1 MTLSLYCFI
10 ALLMNK
16 TIKKN
21 EGHKVTGEQFQKLIN
36 SSLENYS
43 TEQIKKNIK
52 FYEPLINE
60 GVLYITYLDKL
71 NTELWRREKL
81 NK

>member
-1 MTLSLYCFI
+1 
-10 ALLMNK
+10 MNK

-21 EGHKVTGEQFQKLIN
+21 EGHKVTSGQFLKLIN
-36 SSLENYS
+36 SSLTDVP
-43 TEQIKKNIK
+43 TEQIKKNIE
-52 FYEPLINE
+52 FYKPLINE

>member
-1 MTLSLYCFI
+1 
-10 ALLMNK
+10 MNK

-21 EGHKVTGEQFQKLIN
+21 EGHKVTSEQFLKLIN
-36 SSLENYS
+36 SSLNDVP
-43 TEQIKKNIK
+43 TEQIKKNIE
-52 FYEPLINE
+52 FYRPLINE
-60 GVLYITYLDKL
+60 GVLYVTYLDKL

>member
-1 MTLSLYCFI
+1 
-10 ALLMNK
+10 MNK

-21 EGHKVTGEQFQKLIN
+21 EGHKVIGEQFQKLIN

-60 GVLYITYLDKL
+60 GILYISWLDKL
-71 NTELWRREKL
+71 NDELRKREVSYK
-81 NK
+81 